1 VDLEKQQQIEQFL
14 YREAELLDEW
24 RLEEWLAL
32 FAAEASYIVPATSG
46 GRPGVGAALALVSD
60 DRTRLA
66 GRVERLLNRLAHAS
80 SPHPRTRHLV
90 TNVRATQDGTLWTV
104 RANFVL
110 YSMRNRQTNLY
121 MGEYRYR
128 LRAVA
133 GSFLIEEKIA
143 NLDME
148 SLEPAGGKVNI
159 VI

>member
-1 VDLEKQQQIEQFL
+1 VSIEQFL

-32 FAAEASYIVPATSG
+32 FAEQASYIVPATSG
-46 GRPGVGAALALVSD
+46 GSAEVGAALALVSD
-60 DRTRLA
+60 DRSRLA
-66 GRVERLLNRLAHAS
+66 GRVQRLLNRNAHAS

-90 TNVRATQDGTLWTV
+90 TNIRPTSDGNGWKV
-104 RANFVL
+104 RANFVV

-128 LRAVA
+128 LRGVG
-133 GSFLIEEKIA
+133 GSFLIEERIA
-143 NLDME
+143 QLDME

-159 VI
+159 II

>member
-1 VDLEKQQQIEQFL
+1 MSTDTQRIEQFL

-32 FAAEASYIVPATSG
+32 FAEQASYIVPATSG
-46 GRPGVGAALALVSD
+46 GTAEAGAALALVSD
-60 DRTRLA
+60 DRARLA
-66 GRVERLLNRLAHAS
+66 GRVQRLLSRHAHAS
-80 SPHPRTRHLV
+80 NPHPRTRHLV
-90 TNVRATQDGTLWTV
+90 TNVRAVNDGSSWKV
-104 RANFVL
+104 RANFVV

-128 LRAVA
+128 LRAA
-133 GSFLIEEKIA
+133 GDGFLIEEKIA